1 MSTITT
7 ISPATEEKI
16 QTYTL
21 MTEQEA
27 TDPIAACHAAFPGW
41 RKLSHHERP
50 PVSTK
55 IGEKLREHADEVAA
69 LMMRETGKPVKD
81 GSLKLRFVMLT
92 SVGAYLSEPTGD
104 MAHHLK
110 AKHDA
115 DEHLKAS
122 GMAYAILRP
131 VTLTNDRR
139 GAKVI
144 LGEDVDKS
152 AKAARANLTY
162 VLAESAITGRFD
174 GIAQNMQSA

>member
-1 MSTITT
+1 
-7 ISPATEEKI
+7 
-16 QTYTL
+16 
-21 MTEQEA
+21 
-27 TDPIAACHAAFPGW
+27 
-41 RKLSHHERP
+41 
-50 PVSTK
+50 
-55 IGEKLREHADEVAA
+55 
-69 LMMRETGKPVKD
+69 
-81 GSLKLRFVMLT
+81 
-92 SVGAYLSEPTGD
+92 

-162 VLAESAITGRFD
+162 VLAEAAITGRFD